1 MWPSSPWQGKLQF
14 AVLMTHSV
22 ASVLHP
28 CAIACNDFHDV
39 QQTVIPHDLLIC
51 DAICPDHS
59 QPPNLSKDMLQLM
72 LYSHTCP
79 FSHVTGRIWTCK
91 TATSAQPHARS
102 FRGFQLLTFAVQKC
116 QNKHRFLTLFDFAGA
131 TFQLSPAAEGPIQ
144 LPHSPSGFDPGDRF
158 NLHKIRLAPIATQ
171 HTPKGPALPINL
183 PINGQAERQQLPI
196 SEGWTGPGPVA
207 EGLEVEM
214 TAASDPG
221 MSDAGSSRAGDD
233 PPGAKWGVFKGNFW
247 KRCDIQSAI

>member
-1 MWPSSPWQGKLQF
+1 
-14 AVLMTHSV
+14 MTHSV

-91 TATSAQPHARS
+91 TATSAQQAKLKSCRTKVVDSPTT
-102 FRGFQLLTFAVQKC
+102 RG
-116 QNKHRFLTLFDFAGA
+116 
-131 TFQLSPAAEGPIQ
+131 S
-144 LPHSPSGFDPGDRF
+144 
-158 NLHKIRLAPIATQ
+158 
-171 HTPKGPALPINL
+171 
-183 PINGQAERQQLPI
+183 
-196 SEGWTGPGPVA
+196 
-207 EGLEVEM
+207 
-214 TAASDPG
+214 
-221 MSDAGSSRAGDD
+221 
-233 PPGAKWGVFKGNFW
+233 
-247 KRCDIQSAI
+247 KRV